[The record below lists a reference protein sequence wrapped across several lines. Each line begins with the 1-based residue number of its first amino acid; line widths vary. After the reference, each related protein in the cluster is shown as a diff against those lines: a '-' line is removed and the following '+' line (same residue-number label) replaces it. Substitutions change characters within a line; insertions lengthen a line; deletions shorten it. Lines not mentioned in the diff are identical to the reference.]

1 MSLWAVSMVVI
12 ISRKQ
17 KPAKPSDCEG
27 QPMSRKLAWREGDEF
42 RGTALRPS
50 MKQIRIILNCEIL
63 QSYPKSK
70 IEEMELKMAINPNT
84 YTNDSVLSAVV
95 HSYIMFQ
102 TTVIHLVMWCPR

>member
-1 MSLWAVSMVVI
+1 
-12 ISRKQ
+12 
-17 KPAKPSDCEG
+17 
-27 QPMSRKLAWREGDEF
+27 
-42 RGTALRPS
+42 

-84 YTNDSVLSAVV
+84 YTNDSLLSAVL

-102 TTVIHLVMWCPR
+102 TTVIHLVM